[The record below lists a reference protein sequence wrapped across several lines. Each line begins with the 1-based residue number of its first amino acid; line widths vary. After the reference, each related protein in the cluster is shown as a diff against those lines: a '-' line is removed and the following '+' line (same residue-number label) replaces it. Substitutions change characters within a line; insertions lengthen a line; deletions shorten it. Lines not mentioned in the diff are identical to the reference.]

1 MCRFY
6 YAALENAGSLR
17 KKRLSIMKSE
27 HLKYATVE
35 VPRYTSYPT
44 AAQFGEFDEKHYRQW
59 LGELDAGEPISL
71 YVHVPFCHEMCWYC
85 GCHTTIVSGYDRV
98 GAYFKTLMHEVELL
112 AKAIPHKARI
122 SHLHFG
128 GGTPTIL
135 SPEHFGEFMLRVGEH
150 FEFLPTADIAV
161 EMDPRTLTPEMVEVL
176 AKAGVNRASL
186 GVQDFSPH
194 VQSKI
199 HRIQPFYVVDRSV
212 KWLRAAGINAI
223 NFDLMYG
230 LPFQRPDDVERTVNR
245 ALTLQPDRIAMFGY
259 AHVPWFKK
267 HMQVITEESLPDT
280 LERYTEAQLAA
291 DLMKQ
296 HGYEEIG
303 FDHYAKSDDAMSI
316 AARNGTLKR
325 NFQGYTV
332 DEADIM
338 LGLGA
343 SSIGQMPNGYVQN
356 APKLNEW
363 RDLVEADQLTV
374 IRGLTIDDEDRFRR
388 SAIEKVMT
396 DLAFDMEA
404 HCKEYDRPLDSLD
417 DALEKLKGLA
427 ADGIITLEGR
437 KLTVTEPEGRRFLRS
452 IAASF
457 DKYWK
462 PSKAKHSKAV

>member
-1 MCRFY
+1 MQP
-6 YAALENAGSLR
+6 LQGEGR
-17 KKRLSIMKSE
+17 KSDMKSE
-27 HLKYATVE
+27 HLKYATTE

-44 AAQFGEFDEKHYRQW
+44 AAQFGELEEQQYRAW
-59 LGELDAGEPISL
+59 LQELDKDEPISL

-98 GAYFKTLMHEVELL
+98 GAYFKTLMREVELL
-112 AKAIPHKARI
+112 SKALPHKARV

-135 SPEHFGEFMLRVGEH
+135 SPEHFGKFMHSIGEH

-161 EMDPRTLTPEMVEVL
+161 EMDPRTLTPEMIEAL

-194 VQSKI
+194 VQANI
-199 HRIQPFYVVDRSV
+199 HRIQPFYIVDRSV
-212 KWLRAAGINAI
+212 KWLRAAGITAI

-230 LPFQRPDDVERTVNR
+230 LPFQKPIDVERTVHR
-245 ALTLQPDRIAMFGY
+245 ALSLEPDRIAMFGY

-267 HMQVITEESLPDT
+267 HMQVISDESLPDT

-291 DLMKQ
+291 DLMQQ

-303 FDHYAKSDDAMSI
+303 FDHYAKPDDAMSI
-316 AARNGTLKR
+316 ASRNGSLKR

-343 SSIGQMPNGYVQN
+343 SSIGQMPQGYVQN

-363 RDLVEADQLTV
+363 RDLIEGDHLAVV
-374 IRGLTIDDEDRFRR
+374 RGLAITDEDRFIR

-396 DLAFDMEA
+396 DLSFDMEA
-404 HCKEYDRPLDSLD
+404 HCEAFDHPIDALDG
-417 DALEKLKGLA
+417 ALEKLKVLETDGL
-427 ADGIITLEGR
+427 ITLDGR
-437 KLTVTEPEGRRFLRS
+437 KLTVIEPQGRRFLRS

-457 DKYWK
+457 DKYWV
-462 PSKAKHSKAV
+462 PSKSKHSKAV

>member
-1 MCRFY
+1 MRAKVERGKGRF
-6 YAALENAGSLR
+6 
-17 KKRLSIMKSE
+17 MKSQ
-27 HLKYATVE
+27 HLKYATTE

-44 AAQFGEFDEKHYRQW
+44 AAQFGALDEQQYRTW
-59 LGELDAGEPISL
+59 LGELREEEPISL

-112 AKAIPHKARI
+112 GSAIGHKPRV

-135 SPEHFGEFMLRVGEH
+135 SPEHFGRFMQRVGEY
-150 FEFLPTADIAV
+150 FSFLPTADIAV
-161 EMDPRTLTPEMVEVL
+161 EMDPRTLTQEIIEALV
-176 AKAGVNRASL
+176 KAGVNRASL

-194 VQSKI
+194 VQANI

-212 KWLRAAGINAI
+212 KWLRAAGIRAL

-230 LPFQRPDDVERTVNR
+230 LPFQKPADVERTVKR
-245 ALTLQPDRIAMFGY
+245 ALSLQPDRIAMFGY

-267 HMQVITEESLPDT
+267 HMQVIADESLPDT
-280 LERYTEAQLAA
+280 MERYAEAQLAA
-291 DLMKQ
+291 DLMRQ

-303 FDHYAKSDDAMSI
+303 FDHYAKPDDAMSV
-316 AARNGTLKR
+316 ASRNGTLKR

-343 SSIGQMPNGYVQN
+343 SSIGQMPQGYVQN

-363 RDLVEADQLTV
+363 RDLVESDHLTV
-374 IRGLTIDDEDRFRR
+374 VRGLAITDEDRFYR

-396 DLAFDMEA
+396 DLTFDMEA
-404 HCKEYDRPLDSLD
+404 HCVEFGRPADALD
-417 DALEKLKGLA
+417 DALAKLKVLEDDGLVA
-427 ADGIITLEGR
+427 LSGR
-437 KLTVTEPEGRRFLRS
+437 QLTVVQPQGRRFLRS

-462 PSKAKHSKAV
+462 PSKSRHSKAV